1 MNFSLSQLFLVG
13 LAYMLFLF
21 GTAYAT
27 DRGWL
32 PAKIVRHPITYI
44 LSLGVYASVWTF
56 YGSLGLA
63 HDYGYSFLAA
73 YFGASAAFIL
83 APIVLIPLLRITRT
97 YKLSSVADL
106 FAFRFRSQQAGTF
119 VTLLMILAALPLL
132 SIQIQAITDS
142 VYILNDEVDEDWIAF
157 GFCILTAVFAIF
169 FGARHPST
177 RQKNE
182 GLVVAMALES
192 IIKLVAITTLG
203 LYSLYGIFG
212 GNAGLENWL
221 NTNSL
226 ALSFRYSPVEDEAW
240 RTLLL
245 AFFTSAIV
253 MPQMFHML
261 FTENINPKAIF
272 KASWGFPLFLFV
284 LALAIPPILWA
295 GMKLGLASS
304 PEYYG
309 LYLGLYSNSGLLT
322 TIAFIGGLS
331 AASGMTIIT
340 VIAISGMFINHL
352 LLPFYQDQGSD
363 QIYQRI
369 LWARRGAI
377 IFITLLGFTFYISL
391 GPGNDRTHLGIMS
404 FVAFLQFLPG
414 LLATLFWPGGS
425 RVGFMAGLAT
435 GIATWLITMLL
446 PMISGS
452 SFPLNFVLSESS
464 WHQSAIYALAA
475 NIGVFLLGSIVF
487 KPNRDELHAA
497 NSCALNA
504 IHRPQ
509 ATRLRL
515 DSVQHLIDI
524 LAPRL
529 GQQTA
534 KRETELALKDLDL
547 SADESRPQALVRL
560 RDQVEINLSGLL
572 GPVEAVTLLT
582 PKEADSDDNSY
593 SSSSI
598 HLMENHLESY
608 QDQLTGLAAEL
619 DELRRF
625 HRETLQRLPVGVCS
639 VSSNRNI
646 LLWNA
651 EMENYTGIENE
662 EAIDQDL
669 NTLPNPWGQLLM
681 DFAMQDQSH
690 LHNQKVLLNGAPR
703 WYTFH
708 KAAIEEGSNSFSS
721 QVILIEDETETQLLS
736 DELVHSERLASIG
749 RLAAGVAH
757 EIGNPI
763 TGIACLAQ
771 NLRYETD
778 NQEVLYSGKQILEQ
792 TDRVDRIVKSLMNFA
807 HSGNVGKLDE
817 HRPFN
822 LINCVVEAIHLVSL
836 DERGKH
842 IHFINLCDPDLTIN
856 GDAQRFI
863 QVLVNLLNNA
873 ADASEP
879 GQQVTVDAV
888 PENDRIIIRVEDQGT
903 GIPEELQE
911 QLFEPFFTTKDPGK
925 GTGLG
930 LSLVYSIIEEHHGS
944 VQIESPADKEQNR
957 GVRVLINLPY
967 KTDQYDIEPPQ
978 SEESH
983 S

>member
-1 MNFSLSQLFLVG
+1 MNFSISQLLFVG

-21 GTAYAT
+21 ATAYIT

-32 PAKIVRHPITYI
+32 PKKIVRHPVTYI

-56 YGSLGLA
+56 YGSLGIA

-97 YKLSSVADL
+97 YQLSSIADL

-119 VTLLMILAALPLL
+119 VTLLMVIAALPLL

-142 VYILNDEVDEDWIAF
+142 VYILNDEVEENSIAF
-157 GFCILTAVFAIF
+157 GFCALTAIFAIL
-169 FGARHPST
+169 FGARHAST
-177 RQKNE
+177 RKKNE
-182 GLVVAMALES
+182 GLVVAMAVES
-192 IIKLVAITTLG
+192 IVKLVAITALG
-203 LYSLYGIFG
+203 VYCLYGIFG
-212 GNAGLENWL
+212 GNAELENWL
-221 NTNSL
+221 NNNSL

-240 RTLLL
+240 KTLLL

-261 FTENINPKAIF
+261 FTENLNPKAIF
-272 KASWGFPLFLFV
+272 KASWGFPLFLFIM
-284 LALAIPPILWA
+284 ALAIPPILWA
-295 GMKLGLASS
+295 GIKLGLASS

-322 TIAFIGGLS
+322 TVAFIGGLS
-331 AASGMTIIT
+331 AASGMIIIT
-340 VIAISGMFINHL
+340 MIALSGMVINHL
-352 LLPFYQDQGSD
+352 VLPFYEHQGSD
-363 QIYQRI
+363 KLYQRI

-377 IFITLLGFTFYISL
+377 LLISLLGFVFYLMI
-391 GPGNDRTHLGIMS
+391 GPGNNRSHLGLMA
-404 FVAFLQFLPG
+404 FVAFMQFLPG
-414 LLATLFWPGGS
+414 LLSTLFWPGGS
-425 RVGFMAGLAT
+425 RIGFMAGLAT
-435 GIATWLITMLL
+435 GIGTWLFTMLL

-452 SFPLNFVLSESS
+452 SFPLDYVLSETS

-475 NIGVFLLGSIVF
+475 NIGVFILVSIVF
-487 KPNRDELHAA
+487 PPSREELHAA

-504 IHRPQ
+504 VHRPQ

-515 DSVQHLIDI
+515 SSVEHLVEI
-524 LAPRL
+524 LTPRL

-534 KRETELALKDLDL
+534 WRETREALKELALNE
-547 SADESRPQALVRL
+547 DEQRPQALTKL
-560 RDQVEINLSGLL
+560 RDQMEINLSGLL
-572 GPVEAVTLLT
+572 GPVEAVTILT
-582 PKEADSDDNSY
+582 PNNEDIESDSYGNSN
-593 SSSSI
+593 I

-639 VSSNRNI
+639 VSSNRTI
-646 LLWNA
+646 LLWNT
-651 EMENYTGIENE
+651 EMENYTSITKE
-662 EAIDQDL
+662 EAADGDL
-669 NTLPNPWGQLLM
+669 SNISEPWGSLLM
-681 DFAMQDQSH
+681 DFASQDQSH
-690 LHNQKVLLNGAPR
+690 LHNQKIIIKGSPR
-703 WYTFH
+703 WFTFH
-708 KAAIEEGSNSFSS
+708 KTAIEESSSGFSS

-736 DELVHSERLASIG
+736 EELIHSERLASIG

-771 NLRYETD
+771 NLRYETQ
-778 NQEVLYSGKQILEQ
+778 NEEVLYSGKQILEQ

-807 HSGNVGKLDE
+807 HSGTIGKVE
-817 HRPFN
+817 EPQPFN
-822 LINCVVEAIHLVSL
+822 LLSCVHEAINFVSF
-836 DERGKH
+836 DERSKH
-842 IHFINLCDPDLTIN
+842 IRYINRCPDYFYVL
-856 GDAQRFI
+856 GDAQRFL

-879 GQQVTVDAV
+879 GQEVVVDAT
-888 PENDRIIIRVEDQGT
+888 IRNEQIVVSVEDQGS
-903 GIPEELQE
+903 GIPPDIQD

-944 VQIESPADKEQNR
+944 VQIESPVDKAQNR
-957 GVRVLINLPY
+957 GTKVVISLPFKPDLHNLEVLQG
-967 KTDQYDIEPPQ
+967 TGQ
-978 SEESH
+978 
-983 S
+983 